1 MVDVTVKVL
10 TPATEFDFLTL
21 DEAKLLLG
29 ISSTDTSGDE
39 LLAMRISIYSTT
51 VAEMCNRTFA
61 RERVEET
68 WRELYDG
75 RCFLTHWPVVETD
88 VESVID
94 AGNDIPIGSY
104 ELEEQSG
111 KLSNVALDAAQ
122 SLPWNQSVI
131 VTYTGGFNL
140 PDEAPL
146 PLKQATVLLIR
157 DEMIRARQAEVAG
170 IRQVT
175 HKDSRVVFFDP
186 NAILLKSL
194 GAKSPAMQAVDALL
208 KHYIRF
214 WV

>member
-1 MVDVTVKVL
+1 MVDVTVKIL
-10 TPATEFDFLTL
+10 DPATEFDLLTL
-21 DEAKLLLG
+21 DEAKILLG
-29 ISSTDTSGDE
+29 MSTTDTSKDE
-39 LLAMRISIYSTT
+39 LLTMQISIYSTT

-68 WRELYDG
+68 WRELYNG
-75 RCFLTHWPVVETD
+75 RCFLTHWPTKETD
-88 VESVID
+88 VESVFS
-94 AGNDIPIGSY
+94 AGGNYLVGSY

-111 KLSNVALDAAQ
+111 KLSNVVRYAAE
-122 SLPWNQSVI
+122 SSAWEQSVV

-146 PLKQATVLLIR
+146 PLKQAVALLIR
-157 DEMIRARQAEVAG
+157 EENIRMRQAETAG

-186 NAILLKSL
+186 NAVLVKTL
-194 GAKSPAMQAVDALL
+194 GAKSQGAQAIESLL
-208 KHYIRF
+208 KQYTRF